1 MVRGE
6 GMKKTEQGRI
16 CVYNGRVRM
25 CSDNEKKKIIGTF
38 CYECWG
44 ENNQKQGRDQPITDQ
59 LTDGRTMKVG
69 YRDACTWERMLD
81 VIQDE
86 IY

>member
-6 GMKKTEQGRI
+6 GMKKKNKAGYACTMVV
-16 CVYNGRVRM
+16 CVCAVTM
-25 CSDNEKKKIIGTF
+25 KKKIIGTF

-44 ENNQKQGRDQPITDQ
+44 ENNEKQGRDQPITDQ
-59 LTDGRTMKVG
+59 LTDGRTNKVG

>member
-6 GMKKTEQGRI
+6 GMKKRTRQDMRLQWS
-16 CVYNGRVRM
+16 CAYVQWQW
-25 CSDNEKKKIIGTF
+25 KKKVIGIF

-59 LTDGRTMKVG
+59 LTDGRTNKVG

-81 VIQDE
+81 VIRDE